1 MLRAR
6 HLVANRPAF
15 LLLIAALGAGCSSS
29 SSSSSP
35 DDGSPDAPIGTSS
48 GGGTDGS
55 VADSTVPPS
64 DDGTTEPPM
73 DAALD
78 AGAEAEAGPTVACVR
93 NDLLC
98 VDGGV
103 ILCGAGGD
111 WDGGMSTC
119 PDGTTCSGNRCSAV
133 LISNA
138 GAVNDL
144 VLDQGHLYWI
154 TGWIPPL
161 SGVYPF
167 PPDGGPTTIMTAPVD
182 GGAARPLGTVPGGAA
197 GFTEVNG
204 TAYASQTSTSQI
216 VAFPS
221 DGGPSRVFVDAGTN
235 PFALATDGIHLFWC
249 RNEGFVPVYS
259 APLAGGP
266 TTSFGGAQTGIDD
279 MAVANGNI
287 FWGTYSSAGGIIG
300 SATTDGANA
309 RTLASTYDTD
319 LWLASDGVNVYWVG
333 WGASSGDVWQMPVDG
348 GTPLNLASNQ
358 GGPYG
363 IAVDDASVFWTTG
376 GSVLKE
382 PISGG
387 HISAIAAGQS
397 GAGSVVVDPTYVYW
411 GTGDGTI
418 ARAPK

>member
-1 MLRAR
+1 
-6 HLVANRPAF
+6 
-15 LLLIAALGAGCSSS
+15 
-29 SSSSSP
+29 
-35 DDGSPDAPIGTSS
+35 
-48 GGGTDGS
+48 
-55 VADSTVPPS
+55 
-64 DDGTTEPPM
+64 
-73 DAALD
+73 
-78 AGAEAEAGPTVACVR
+78 
-93 NDLLC
+93 
-98 VDGGV
+98 
-103 ILCGAGGD
+103 
-111 WDGGMSTC
+111 
-119 PDGTTCSGNRCSAV
+119 
-133 LISNA
+133 
-138 GAVNDL
+138 
-144 VLDQGHLYWI
+144 
-154 TGWIPPL
+154 
-161 SGVYPF
+161 
-167 PPDGGPTTIMTAPVD
+167 MTAPVD

-221 DGGPSRVFVDAGTN
+221 DGGPSHVFVDAGSN

-382 PISGG
+382 PNLGRTHLGDRGRAVGG
-387 HISAIAAGQS
+387 RKRGRRPDVRVLGDRGWDDRAGAQVARPPAPTPATGCVPPRTNVVRLDAS
-397 GAGSVVVDPTYVYW
+397 HRERGA
-411 GTGDGTI
+411 
-418 ARAPK
+418 